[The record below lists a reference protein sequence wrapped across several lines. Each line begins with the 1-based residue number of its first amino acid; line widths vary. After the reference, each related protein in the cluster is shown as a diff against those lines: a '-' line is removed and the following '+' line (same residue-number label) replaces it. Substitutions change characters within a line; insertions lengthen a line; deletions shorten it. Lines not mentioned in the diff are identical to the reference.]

1 MPGYWIQNRSMT
13 THQNRAIVQ
22 IRELILR
29 GELGPGERITEE
41 GLGERLAM
49 SRTPIRAALPALAR
63 EGLLTASETRGY
75 FVRAFSQLDVVD
87 AIDLRGLLEGMAARV
102 VAERGATPAM
112 LQALRSCLVD
122 GDGIFTKDSFADGDE
137 ELFASMNARFHSIL
151 VEAANSKVIADAI
164 VANDRVPFAA
174 AGAVAFDKMPAA
186 FMFELLRYAQR
197 QHHAIV
203 QALANGQ
210 SGRIEMLMREHAHI
224 VTESLNL
231 PQPKDGPVPLFAKA
245 NGVTR

>member
-1 MPGYWIQNRSMT
+1 MA

-22 IRELILR
+22 IREMILR

-75 FVRAFSQLDVVD
+75 FVRAFSQQDVVD
-87 AIDLRGLLEGMAARV
+87 AIDLRGLLEGMAARL
-102 VAERGATPAM
+102 VAERGPSPSL
-112 LQALRSCLVD
+112 LQTLRSCLED
-122 GDGIFTKDSFADGDE
+122 GDRIFAKSSFAQGDE
-137 ELFASMNARFHSIL
+137 ELFATMNARFHAAI

-164 VANDRVPFAA
+164 VTNDRVPFAA

-203 QALANGQ
+203 QSLANSQ
-210 SGRIEMLMREHAHI
+210 SGRVETLMREHAHI

-231 PQPKDGPVPLFAKA
+231 PQRNEGPAPLFAGA
-245 NGVTR
+245 VAAVS